1 MKKFNNFWAIMFAIL
16 GLGAVINLILVC
28 NKYNIYK
35 QIASCQDIKSQFQ
48 TELFEEL
55 NTEINSPLIDSVD
68 YYELKIDS
76 LYNLL

>member
-1 MKKFNNFWAIMFAIL
+1 MKNNNFWAIMFAIL

>member
-1 MKKFNNFWAIMFAIL
+1 MKKCDFWAIMFAIL

-35 QIASCQDIKSQFQ
+35 QIASSQDIKSEFQ

-55 NTEINSPLIDSVD
+55 NTEIDSPLIDSVD

>member
-1 MKKFNNFWAIMFAIL
+1 MKKCDFWAIMFAIL

-35 QIASCQDIKSQFQ
+35 QIASCQDIKSEFQ

-55 NTEINSPLIDSVD
+55 NTEIDSPLIDSVD

>member
-1 MKKFNNFWAIMFAIL
+1 MKKCDFWAIMFAIL

-55 NTEINSPLIDSVD
+55 NTEIDSPLIDSVD

>member
-1 MKKFNNFWAIMFAIL
+1 MKKCDFWAIIFAIL
-16 GLGAVINLILVC
+16 GLGAVVNLILVC

-35 QIASCQDIKSQFQ
+35 QIASCPDIKSQFQ

-55 NTEINSPLIDSVD
+55 NTEIDGPLIDSVD

>member
-1 MKKFNNFWAIMFAIL
+1 MKKCNFWTDIFIAL
-16 GLGAVINLILVC
+16 GLGLIVALIIVH
-28 NKYNIYK
+28 NKYDIYK

-55 NTEINSPLIDSVD
+55 NTEIDSPLIDSVD

>member
-1 MKKFNNFWAIMFAIL
+1 MKKCDFWAIMFAIL

-55 NTEINSPLIDSVD
+55 NTEIDSPLIDSVD
-68 YYELKIDS
+68 FYELKIDS

>member
-1 MKKFNNFWAIMFAIL
+1 MKKCNYFWAAMLAIL
-16 GLGAVINLILVC
+16 GLSFIVVNLILAH
-28 NKYNIYK
+28 KYDIYK
-35 QIASCQDIKSQFQ
+35 QIASSQDIKSQFQ

-55 NTEINSPLIDSVD
+55 NTEIDSPLIDSVD

>member
-1 MKKFNNFWAIMFAIL
+1 MKKCDFWAIMFAIL
-16 GLGAVINLILVC
+16 GLGAIINLILVC

-35 QIASCQDIKSQFQ
+35 QIASSQDIKSQFQ

-55 NTEINSPLIDSVD
+55 NTEIDSPLIDSVD